1 MIYTHRFVPLF
12 LFLHDV
18 CKARSQENLLSHQS
32 VMSVENGHSYCS
44 NQVLNISHYSQLT
57 TKLQL
62 YVLKLWIQTACAQT
76 ACSSQLLVLL
86 MQWSCQV
93 VKFYGLPFS
102 AVSAHLLLPERRK
115 QKTFDDGKGIVLLLF
130 QFNPQHN

>member
-18 CKARSQENLLSHQS
+18 CKKPRKPVVSSKCYVSGEWTFLLFKPSAEYFPLLTTS
-32 VMSVENGHSYCS
+32 
-44 NQVLNISHYSQLT
+44 T

-76 ACSSQLLVLL
+76 ARSSQLLVLL
-86 MQWSCQV
+86 MQWSSSEILWVAILCS
-93 VKFYGLPFS
+93 FCPS
-102 AVSAHLLLPERRK
+102 ASARK
-115 QKTFDDGKGIVLLLF
+115 RETKNI
-130 QFNPQHN
+130 